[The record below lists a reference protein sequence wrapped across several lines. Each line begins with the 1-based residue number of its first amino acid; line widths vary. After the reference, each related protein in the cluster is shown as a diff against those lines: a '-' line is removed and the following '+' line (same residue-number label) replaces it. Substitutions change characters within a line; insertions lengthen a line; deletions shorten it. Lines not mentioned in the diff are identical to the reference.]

1 MRRKL
6 LGDNFSQIRLK
17 LIQNKFS
24 CAQSLNTC
32 KFSGRNIGEQDILR
46 ISLFVCTA
54 GHKH

>member
-17 LIQNKFS
+17 LIQNEFS

-32 KFSGRNIGEQDILR
+32 KFSRSNIGEQDILR
-46 ISLFVCTA
+46 ISLFVCPA